1 MKSKQ
6 FLLYLFIFLSMG
18 AWAQKKITGKVTD
31 SGTLETLP
39 GVNVLVKGDVNTGT
53 VTDIEGRYTITVPNE
68 KSVLTFSFIGF
79 NSQEVVVGKQSV
91 VNVQLKTMVLGLEE
105 VVVVGYGTMKKSDL
119 SGSTVTVSQEKVR
132 GSINAGLDQA
142 LQGRAAGVT
151 AIQTSGQPGSST
163 SIRIRGTSTL
173 NSDAEPLYVIDGIP
187 VSSSLGS
194 VYDVGLG
201 AAGGGGKTA
210 FSALASI
217 NPADI
222 TSMEILKD
230 ASATAIYG
238 SRGANGV
245 VLITTRRGKANEA
258 KFTYEGIYGIQ
269 EQVERLD
276 LMNLREFAEYQNDL
290 ASETNGKVP
299 RADFADPS
307 LLGTGTD
314 WQNEIFRTAPM
325 QSHNITATGGSAA
338 TQYSISGGYYKQDGT
353 VIGSDFKRYS
363 FRSNIDTEMK
373 KWLKVGTSLMLSS
386 TEDHVGL
393 FDQTGGIIQT
403 AAKQTPDVPVR
414 NFDGTY
420 ATAVGE
426 GATSR
431 VNPIAKALDE
441 ENRMTRARLIGNL
454 YAQLNLAK
462 GLTFRTE
469 FGGDIGYT
477 NGYSFAPTYAY
488 GTQKNDQNKSSK
500 RYNQNTFWQFKNYFT
515 YNFKFL
521 ENNNVTAMLG
531 QEASEWRYESL
542 SGESKSL
549 PTNDIHEPGLG
560 DIKSMSVGSNAGS
573 GAMNSYYTR
582 INYNYKEKYFV
593 TFTYRGDGSANFGP
607 NNRWAYFP
615 SAAGSWRF
623 SDEAFFAS
631 LKKSINNAKLRVG
644 WGQTGNQNIGGYRW
658 GSSLA
663 KLPTNLGA
671 GFRVSNFANPD
682 LMWET
687 SEQTNLGLDLSFL
700 NSRIDLVVD
709 TYWKKSKNMLMPMQ
723 LPSYMG
729 TSGNP
734 AFNMKAPWGN
744 FGEIQNKGLEIT
756 LTTQNFVEE
765 FKWNTDVSIT
775 LNRNKLVNIGTSDA
789 KLYGYA
795 QWFDLVTVTE
805 AGQPIGNFYGYI
817 TDGIYKD
824 KQDILDSPKP
834 VGFKTDANGN
844 PVFNR
849 DNTVFPGDI
858 KFKDISGPDG
868 VPDGKIDEKDRTT
881 IGSPA
886 PKFSF
891 GFNNTMSYKN
901 FDLTIFIMGQY
912 GNKLFNYFGRNI
924 SNMQSQWDNQLKVV
938 TGRAKLEAIDP
949 TVTYPSNGYNNWF
962 EDINNVRVMN
972 PETTV
977 PRAHYADPNQ
987 NTRMSD
993 RYLEDGSFL
1002 RIKNISFG
1010 YTVPPSFSKK
1020 YGIQNLKVYTN
1031 VQNLFTFT
1039 KYTGFD
1045 PEIGQDTLDPYVFGL
1060 DNGRYPA
1067 PRMVSFGLNITF

>member
-6 FLLYLFIFLSMG
+6 ILLYLLIFLSMG
-18 AWAQKKITGKVTD
+18 AWAQKKITGRVTD
-31 SGTLETLP
+31 SSTSETLP
-39 GVNVLVKGDVNTGT
+39 GVNVLVKGYNTIGT
-53 VTDIEGRYTITVPNE
+53 VTDIDGRFTLTVPNE
-68 KSVLTFSFIGF
+68 KSILTFSFIGF
-79 NSQEVVVGKQSV
+79 TPQDVIVGKQSAI
-91 VNVQLKTMVLGLEE
+91 NVQLKMLVMGLDE
-105 VVVVGYGTMKKSDL
+105 VVVIGYGTMKKSDL
-119 SGSTVTVSQEKVR
+119 SGSSVSVSEANVK
-132 GSINAGLDQA
+132 GSINSGLDQA

-151 AIQTSGQPGSST
+151 AVQTSGQPGSSS

-173 NSDAEPLYVIDGIP
+173 NADAEPLYVIDGVPI
-187 VSSSLGS
+187 SSSLGS

-201 AAGGGGKTA
+201 AAGGGGKTS
-210 FSALASI
+210 FSALSSI
-217 NPADI
+217 NPSDI
-222 TSMEILKD
+222 VSMEILKD
-230 ASATAIYG
+230 ASSTAIYG

-258 KFTYEGIYGIQ
+258 KFTYETMYGVQ
-269 EQVERLD
+269 TQVKRLEV
-276 LMNLREFAEYQNDL
+276 MNLREFAQYQNDL
-290 ASETNGKVP
+290 AAETNGKVP
-299 RADFADPS
+299 RVDFSDPS
-307 LLGTGTD
+307 LLGVGTN
-314 WQNEIFRTAPM
+314 WQNEIFRTAAM
-325 QSHNITATGGSAA
+325 QSHNVTATGGSAS
-338 TQYSISGGYYKQDGT
+338 TQYSLSGGYFQQDGT
-353 VIGSDFKRYS
+353 VIGSEFKRYS
-363 FRSNIDTEMK
+363 FRTNIDTEMK
-373 KWLKVGTSLMLSS
+373 KWLKVGTSLMISN
-386 TEDHVGL
+386 TEDYVGL

-441 ENRMTRARLIGNL
+441 ENRMVRTRLMGNI
-454 YAQLNLAK
+454 YGQVNIMK

-469 FGGDIGYT
+469 IGGDLGYT
-477 NGYSFAPTYAY
+477 NGYHFSPTFKY
-488 GTQKNDQNKSSK
+488 GTQANDQNSASK
-500 RYNQNTFWQFKNYFT
+500 RYNQNMFWQFKNYVT

-531 QEASEWRYESL
+531 QEASEWTYENL

-560 DIKSMSVGSNAGS
+560 DIKSMSVGSGRGS

-582 INYNYKEKYFV
+582 LNYNFKEKYFL
-593 TFTYRGDGSANFGP
+593 TFTYRGDGSSNFGP

-623 SDEAFFAS
+623 SDEAFMSS
-631 LKKSINNAKLRVG
+631 LKNVVTNAKLRLG

-658 GSSLA
+658 GSALA

-671 GFRVSNFANPD
+671 GFRVSNFANPN

-687 SEQTNLGLDLSFL
+687 SEQTNLGLDLSFFK
-700 NSRIDLVVD
+700 SRIDLTVD
-709 TYWKKSKNMLMPMQ
+709 AYLKSSKDMLMPMQ

-744 FGEIQNKGLEIT
+744 FGEIENKGLEIS
-756 LTTQNFVEE
+756 LSTQNFTKE
-765 FKWNTDVSIT
+765 FKWNTDISLT
-775 LNRNKLVNIGTSDA
+775 FNRNKLVNIGTSDA

-805 AGQPIGNFYGYI
+805 AGQPLGNFYGYKVA
-817 TDGIYKD
+817 GIYKD

-834 VGFKTDANGN
+834 AAYKVDASGN

-858 KFKDISGPDG
+858 KFQDISGPDG
-868 VPDGKIDEKDRTT
+868 VPDGIIDEKDRTNL
-881 IGSPA
+881 GSSQ
-886 PKFSF
+886 PKFSY
-891 GFNNTMSYKN
+891 GMTNTFTYKGVE
-901 FDLTIFIMGQY
+901 LTVFVMGQY

-924 SNMQSQWDNQLKVV
+924 SDMKSQWDNQLKTV
-938 TGRAKLEAIDP
+938 TERAKLEVIDA

-962 EDINNVRVMN
+962 EDINNVRVAN
-972 PETTV
+972 PGTTI
-977 PRAHYADPNQ
+977 PRSHWADPNQ
-987 NTRMSD
+987 NTRISD
-993 RYLEDGSFL
+993 RYIEDGSFL
-1002 RIKNISFG
+1002 RIKNVTLGYNIPASFISR
-1010 YTVPPSFSKK
+1010 
-1020 YGIQNLKVYTN
+1020 YGIQALKVYTN
-1031 VQNLFTFT
+1031 IQNLYTFT

-1045 PEIGQDTLDPYVFGL
+1045 PEIGQDTLDPYVTGL
-1060 DNGRYPA
+1060 DNGRYPS
-1067 PRMVSFGLNITF
+1067 PRIISFGLNITF

>member
-1 MKSKQ
+1 
-6 FLLYLFIFLSMG
+6 
-18 AWAQKKITGKVTD
+18 TD
-31 SGTLETLP
+31 FGTSETLP

-53 VTDIEGRYTITVPNE
+53 VTDIEGRFTITVPNE
-68 KSVLTFSFIGF
+68 KSVLIFSFIGF
-79 NSQEVVVGKQSV
+79 NQQEVAVGKQTV
-91 VNVQLKTMVLGLEE
+91 INVQLKTMVLGLEE

-217 NPADI
+217 NPSDI
-222 TSMEILKD
+222 VSMEILKD

-245 VLITTRRGKANEA
+245 VLITTKRGKANEA
-258 KFTYEGIYGIQ
+258 KFTYEGIYGVQ
-269 EQVERLD
+269 EQIQRLD

-290 ASETNGKVP
+290 AAETNGKVP

-307 LLGTGTD
+307 LLGEGTD
-314 WQNEIFRTAPM
+314 WQEEIFRTAPM
-325 QSHNITATGGSAA
+325 QSHNITAAGGSVA
-338 TQYSISGGYYKQDGT
+338 TQYSISGGYYQQDGT
-353 VIGSDFKRYS
+353 VVGSDFKRYS
-363 FRSNIDTEMK
+363 FRANIDTEMK

-386 TEDHVGL
+386 TEDNVGL

-454 YAQLNLAK
+454 YAQLAIAK

-469 FGGDIGYT
+469 FGGDVGYT
-477 NGYSFAPTYAY
+477 NGYSFAPTYEY

-531 QEASEWRYESL
+531 QEASEWGYEYL

-560 DIKSMSVGSNAGS
+560 DIKSMSVGSGAGS

-582 INYNYKEKYFV
+582 INYNYKEKYFL
-593 TFTYRGDGSANFGP
+593 TFTYRGDGSSNFGP

-623 SDEAFFAS
+623 SDEPFMES
-631 LKKSINNAKLRVG
+631 LKKTINNAKLRLG

-709 TYWKKSKNMLMPMQ
+709 AYLKKSKNMLMPMQ

-756 LTTQNFVEE
+756 LTTQNLIEE
-765 FKWNTDVSIT
+765 FKWNTDLSIT
-775 LNRNKLVNIGTSDA
+775 LNRNKLVNMGTSDA

-805 AGQPIGNFYGYI
+805 AGQPIGNFYGYV

-849 DNTVFPGDI
+849 DNTVFPGDV

-886 PKFSF
+886 PRFSF
-891 GFNNTMSYKN
+891 GFNNTFTYKN

-924 SNMQSQWDNQLKVV
+924 SNMQSQWDNQLKIV
-938 TGRAKLEAIDP
+938 TDRAKLEAIDP

-972 PETTV
+972 PETNI

-1031 VQNLFTFT
+1031 MQNLFTFT
-1039 KYTGFD
+1039 SYSGFD

-1067 PRMVSFGLNITF
+1067 PRLVSFGLNITF

>member
-1 MKSKQ
+1 
-6 FLLYLFIFLSMG
+6 
-18 AWAQKKITGKVTD
+18 
-31 SGTLETLP
+31 
-39 GVNVLVKGDVNTGT
+39 
-53 VTDIEGRYTITVPNE
+53 
-68 KSVLTFSFIGF
+68 
-79 NSQEVVVGKQSV
+79 
-91 VNVQLKTMVLGLEE
+91 
-105 VVVVGYGTMKKSDL
+105 
-119 SGSTVTVSQEKVR
+119 
-132 GSINAGLDQA
+132 
-142 LQGRAAGVT
+142 
-151 AIQTSGQPGSST
+151 
-163 SIRIRGTSTL
+163 
-173 NSDAEPLYVIDGIP
+173 
-187 VSSSLGS
+187 
-194 VYDVGLG
+194 
-201 AAGGGGKTA
+201 
-210 FSALASI
+210 
-217 NPADI
+217 
-222 TSMEILKD
+222 
-230 ASATAIYG
+230 
-238 SRGANGV
+238 
-245 VLITTRRGKANEA
+245 
-258 KFTYEGIYGIQ
+258 
-269 EQVERLD
+269 
-276 LMNLREFAEYQNDL
+276 
-290 ASETNGKVP
+290 
-299 RADFADPS
+299 
-307 LLGTGTD
+307 
-314 WQNEIFRTAPM
+314 
-325 QSHNITATGGSAA
+325 
-338 TQYSISGGYYKQDGT
+338 
-353 VIGSDFKRYS
+353 
-363 FRSNIDTEMK
+363 
-373 KWLKVGTSLMLSS
+373 
-386 TEDHVGL
+386 
-393 FDQTGGIIQT
+393 
-403 AAKQTPDVPVR
+403 
-414 NFDGTY
+414 
-420 ATAVGE
+420 
-426 GATSR
+426 
-431 VNPIAKALDE
+431 
-441 ENRMTRARLIGNL
+441 
-454 YAQLNLAK
+454 
-462 GLTFRTE
+462 
-469 FGGDIGYT
+469 
-477 NGYSFAPTYAY
+477 
-488 GTQKNDQNKSSK
+488 
-500 RYNQNTFWQFKNYFT
+500 
-515 YNFKFL
+515 
-521 ENNNVTAMLG
+521 MLG
-531 QEASEWRYESL
+531 QEASEWGYENL
-542 SGESKSL
+542 SGQSMSL

-560 DIKSMSVGSNAGS
+560 DIKSMSVGSGAGS

-582 INYNYKEKYFV
+582 INYNYKEKYFF
-593 TFTYRGDGSANFGP
+593 TFTYRGDGSSNFGP

-623 SDEAFFAS
+623 SDESFMES
-631 LKKSINNAKLRVG
+631 LKKTINNAKLRLG

-663 KLPTNLGA
+663 KLPTNLGP

-709 TYWKKSKNMLMPMQ
+709 AYLKKSKNMLMPMQ

-756 LTTQNFVEE
+756 LTTQNLIEE
-765 FKWNTDVSIT
+765 FKWNTDLSIT
-775 LNRNKLVNIGTSDA
+775 LNRNKLVNMGTSDA

-805 AGQPIGNFYGYI
+805 AGQPIGNFYGYV

-834 VGFKTDANGN
+834 VGFKTDADGN

-849 DNTVFPGDI
+849 DNTVFPGDV

-886 PKFSF
+886 PRFSF
-891 GFNNTMSYKN
+891 GFNNTFTYKN

-924 SNMQSQWDNQLKVV
+924 SNMQSQWDNQLKIV
-938 TGRAKLEAIDP
+938 TDRAKLEAIDP

-972 PETTV
+972 PETSI

-1031 VQNLFTFT
+1031 MQNLFTFT
-1039 KYTGFD
+1039 SYSGFD

-1067 PRMVSFGLNITF
+1067 PRLVSFGLNITF

>member
-6 FLLYLFIFLSMG
+6 ILLYLFIFLSMG

-31 SGTLETLP
+31 FSTSETLP

-53 VTDIEGRYTITVPNE
+53 VTDIDGRFTITVPNE
-68 KSVLTFSFIGF
+68 KSTLTFSFIGF
-79 NSQEVVVGKQSV
+79 TSQEVTVGKQTV
-91 VNVQLKTMVLGLEE
+91 INVQLKTVVLGLEE
-105 VVVVGYGTMKKSDL
+105 VVVVGYGTMKKSDI
-119 SGSTVTVSQEKVR
+119 SGSTVSVSEAQVK

-151 AIQTSGQPGSST
+151 AVQTSGQPGSST

-187 VSSSLGS
+187 IASSLGS

-201 AAGGGGKTA
+201 AAGGGGKTS

-217 NPADI
+217 NPSDI
-222 TSMEILKD
+222 VSMEILKD

-245 VLITTRRGKANEA
+245 VLITTKRGKASDA
-258 KFTYEGIYGIQ
+258 KFSYEGVFGVQ
-269 EQVERLD
+269 EQVKRLE
-276 LMNLREFAEYQNDL
+276 LMNLREFAEYQNNL
-290 ASETNGKVP
+290 AAETNGKVP

-307 LLGTGTD
+307 LLGRGTD

-325 QSHNITATGGSAA
+325 QSHNVTATGGSAA
-338 TQYSISGGYYKQDGT
+338 TQYSISGGYFKQDGT
-353 VIGSDFKRYS
+353 VIGSDFRRYS
-363 FRSNIDTEMK
+363 FRTNIDTDLK
-373 KWLKVGTSLMLSS
+373 KWLKLGTSMMLSS
-386 TEDHVGL
+386 TEDHIGL

-441 ENRMTRARLIGNL
+441 ENRMTRARLIGNM
-454 YAQLNLAK
+454 YAQITIIK

-469 FGGDIGYT
+469 FGGDVNYQ
-477 NGYSFAPTYAY
+477 NGYHFSPTYEY
-488 GTQKNDQNKSSK
+488 GTQKNDQNSASK
-500 RYNQNTFWQFKNYFT
+500 TFNQNIFWQFKNYFT

-521 ENNNVTAMLG
+521 EHNNVTAMVG
-531 QEASEWRYESL
+531 QEASEWKYDNL
-542 SGESKSL
+542 NGQSKSL

-560 DIKSMSVGSNAGS
+560 DIKSMSVGSSAGS
-573 GAMNSYYTR
+573 GALNSYYTR
-582 INYNYKEKYFV
+582 INYNYKEKYFL
-593 TFTYRGDGSANFGP
+593 TFTYRADGSSNFGP

-615 SAAGSWRF
+615 SAAGSWKF
-623 SDEAFFAS
+623 SEENFMSS
-631 LKKSINNAKLRVG
+631 LKKTINSAKLRVG

-682 LMWET
+682 LKWET
-687 SEQTNLGLDLSFL
+687 SEQTNLGLDLSFI
-700 NSRIDLVVD
+700 NSRISLIVD
-709 TYWKKSKNMLMPMQ
+709 TYFKVSKNMLMPMQ

-756 LTTQNFVEE
+756 LNTKNFIKE
-765 FKWNTDVSIT
+765 FKWDTEVSIT
-775 LNRNKLVNIGTSDA
+775 MNRNKLVNMGTSDA

-795 QWFDLVTVTE
+795 QWFDLVSVTE
-805 AGQPIGNFYGYI
+805 TGQPIGNFYGYV

-824 KQDILDSPKP
+824 KQDIMDSPKP
-834 VGFKTDANGN
+834 AGYKVDANGN

-849 DNTVFPGDI
+849 DNTVWPGDI

-868 VPDGKIDEKDRTT
+868 VPDGKIDEKDRTV
-881 IGSPA
+881 IGSSA
-886 PKFSF
+886 PKFSY
-891 GFNNTMSYKN
+891 GFNNTFSYKN
-901 FDLTIFIMGQY
+901 FDLTVFIMGMY

-924 SNMQSQWDNQLKVV
+924 SNMQSQWDNQLKIV
-938 TGRAKLEAIDP
+938 TNRAKLEPINP
-949 TVTYPSNGYNNWF
+949 TQTYPANGVDNWYQ
-962 EDINNVRVMN
+962 DINNVRVMN
-972 PETTV
+972 PDTNI
-977 PRAHYADPNQ
+977 PRAHWADPNQ

-1002 RIKNISFG
+1002 RIKNVTFG
-1010 YTVPPSFSKK
+1010 YTVPQGFSKK
-1020 YGIQNLKVYTN
+1020 YGIENLKIYTNIQNLV
-1031 VQNLFTFT
+1031 TFT
-1039 KYTGFD
+1039 SYTGFD

-1060 DNGRYPA
+1060 DNGRYPS
-1067 PRMVSFGLNITF
+1067 PRIVSLGLNITF

>member
-6 FLLYLFIFLSMG
+6 ILLYLFIFLSMG
-18 AWAQKKITGKVTD
+18 AWAQKKITGRVTD
-31 SGTLETLP
+31 SGTSETIP

-53 VTDIEGRYTITVPNE
+53 VTDLDGRFTITVPSE
-68 KSVLTFSFIGF
+68 KSTLTFSFIGF
-79 NSQEVVVGKQSV
+79 NPQEVVVGKQTV
-91 VNVQLKTMVLGLEE
+91 INVQLKTMVLGLEE

-119 SGSTVTVSQEKVR
+119 SGSTVSVSEAKVK
-132 GSINAGLDQA
+132 GSISSGLDQA

-151 AIQTSGQPGSST
+151 AVQTSGQPGSSS
-163 SIRIRGTSTL
+163 SIRIRGTGTL

-187 VSSSLGS
+187 ISSSLGS

-210 FSALASI
+210 FSALSSI
-217 NPADI
+217 NPSDI
-222 TSMEILKD
+222 VSMEILKD

-245 VLITTRRGKANEA
+245 VLITTKRGKANEA
-258 KFTYEGIYGIQ
+258 KFTYEGVFGVQ
-269 EQVERLD
+269 EQTKRLE
-276 LMNLREFAEYQNDL
+276 LMNLREFAEYQNNL
-290 ASETNGKVP
+290 AAETNGKVP
-299 RADFADPS
+299 RVDFADPS
-307 LLGTGTD
+307 LLGVGTN

-325 QSHNITATGGSAA
+325 QSHNITANGGSAT
-338 TQYSISGGYYKQDGT
+338 TQYAISGGYFKQDGT

-363 FRSNIDTEMK
+363 FRTNIDTEMK

-386 TEDHVGL
+386 TEDHIGL

-441 ENRMTRARLIGNL
+441 ENRMTRTRLMGNL
-454 YAQLNLAK
+454 YAQLSIAK

-469 FGGDIGYT
+469 FGGDVSYL
-477 NGYSFAPTYAY
+477 NGYHFAPTFQY
-488 GTQKNDQNKSSK
+488 GTQKNDQNSASK
-500 RYNQNTFWQFKNYFT
+500 RYNQNIFWQFKNYFT

-521 ENNNVTAMLG
+521 NNNNVSVMLG
-531 QEASEWRYESL
+531 QEASEWKYENL
-542 SGESKSL
+542 SGESKAL

-560 DIKSMSVGSNAGS
+560 DIKSMTVGSGRGS

-582 INYNYKEKYFV
+582 INYNYKEKYFL
-593 TFTYRGDGSANFGP
+593 TFTYRGDGSSNFGP

-623 SDEAFFAS
+623 SEEPFMAS
-631 LKKSINNAKLRVG
+631 LKKSLTNGKLRVG

-671 GFRVSNFANPD
+671 GFRVSNFANPSI
-682 LMWET
+682 MWET
-687 SEQTNLGLDLSFL
+687 SEQTNLGLDLSFFKG
-700 NSRIDLVVD
+700 RIDLTLD
-709 TYWKKSKNMLMPMQ
+709 TYLKKSKNMLMPMQ

-756 LTTQNFVEE
+756 LTTQNFVNE
-765 FKWNTDVSIT
+765 FKWNTDISIT
-775 LNRNKLVNIGTSDA
+775 INRNKLVNIGTSDA

-795 QWFDLVTVTE
+795 QWFDLITVTE
-805 AGQPIGNFYGYI
+805 AGQPIGNFYGYV
-817 TDGIYKD
+817 TNGIYKD

-834 VGFKTDANGN
+834 VGFKTDAQGN

-868 VPDGKIDEKDRTT
+868 VPDGKIDEKDRTV
-881 IGSPA
+881 IGSSA

-891 GFNNTMSYKN
+891 GMNNTFTYKN
-901 FDLTIFIMGQY
+901 FDLTIFVMGQY
-912 GNKLFNYFGRNI
+912 GNKLFNYFG
-924 SNMQSQWDNQLKVV
+924 
-938 TGRAKLEAIDP
+938 
-949 TVTYPSNGYNNWF
+949 
-962 EDINNVRVMN
+962 
-972 PETTV
+972 
-977 PRAHYADPNQ
+977 
-987 NTRMSD
+987 
-993 RYLEDGSFL
+993 
-1002 RIKNISFG
+1002 
-1010 YTVPPSFSKK
+1010 
-1020 YGIQNLKVYTN
+1020 
-1031 VQNLFTFT
+1031 
-1039 KYTGFD
+1039 
-1045 PEIGQDTLDPYVFGL
+1045 
-1060 DNGRYPA
+1060 
-1067 PRMVSFGLNITF
+1067 

>member
-6 FLLYLFIFLSMG
+6 FLLYLFIFLSLG

-31 SGTLETLP
+31 SGTSETLP

-53 VTDIEGRYTITVPNE
+53 VTDIEGRFTITVPNE

-79 NSQEVVVGKQSV
+79 NSQEVVVGKQNV
-91 VNVQLKTMVLGLEE
+91 INVQLKTMVLGLEE

-290 ASETNGKVP
+290 AAETNGKVP

-338 TQYSISGGYYKQDGT
+338 TQYSISGGYYRQDGT

-477 NGYSFAPTYAY
+477 NGYSFAPTYEY

-531 QEASEWRYESL
+531 QEASEWRYEYL

-560 DIKSMSVGSNAGS
+560 DIKSMSVGSGAGS

-623 SDEAFFAS
+623 SDEPFFAS
-631 LKKSINNAKLRVG
+631 LKKSVNNAKLRIG

-700 NSRIDLVVD
+700 NNRIDLVVD

-756 LTTQNFVEE
+756 LTTQNLIEE

-775 LNRNKLVNIGTSDA
+775 LNRNELVNIGTSDA

-805 AGQPIGNFYGYI
+805 AGQPIGNFYGYV
-817 TDGIYKD
+817 TDGIYRD

-881 IGSPA
+881 IGSPT

-924 SNMQSQWDNQLKVV
+924 SNMQSQWDNQLKIV
-938 TGRAKLEAIDP
+938 TERAKLEAIDP

-962 EDINNVRVMN
+962 EDINNVRVAN

-1020 YGIQNLKVYTN
+1020 YGIQNLKIYTN
-1031 VQNLFTFT
+1031 IQNLVTFT
-1039 KYTGFD
+1039 KYSGFD

>member
-6 FLLYLFIFLSMG
+6 ILLYLFIFLSMG
-18 AWAQKKITGKVTD
+18 AWAQKKITGRVTD
-31 SGTLETLP
+31 SGTSETIP

-53 VTDIEGRYTITVPNE
+53 VTDLDGRFTITVPSE
-68 KSVLTFSFIGF
+68 KSTLTFSFIGF
-79 NSQEVVVGKQSV
+79 NPQEIVVGKQTV
-91 VNVQLKTMVLGLEE
+91 INVQLKTMVLGLEE

-119 SGSTVTVSQEKVR
+119 SGSTVSVSEAKVK
-132 GSINAGLDQA
+132 GSISSGLDQA

-151 AIQTSGQPGSST
+151 AVQTSGQPGSSS
-163 SIRIRGTSTL
+163 SIRIRGTGTL

-187 VSSSLGS
+187 ISSSLGS

-210 FSALASI
+210 FSALSSI
-217 NPADI
+217 NPSDI
-222 TSMEILKD
+222 VSMEILKD

-245 VLITTRRGKANEA
+245 VLITTKRGKANEA
-258 KFTYEGIYGIQ
+258 KFTYEGVFGVQ
-269 EQVERLD
+269 EQTKRLE
-276 LMNLREFAEYQNDL
+276 LMNLREFAEYQNNL
-290 ASETNGKVP
+290 AAETNGKVP

-307 LLGTGTD
+307 LLGVGTN

-325 QSHNITATGGSAA
+325 QSHNITANGGSTA
-338 TQYSISGGYYKQDGT
+338 TQYSISGGYFKQDGT

-363 FRSNIDTEMK
+363 FRTNIDTEMK

-386 TEDHVGL
+386 TEDHIGL

-441 ENRMTRARLIGNL
+441 ENRMTRTRLMGNL
-454 YAQLNLAK
+454 YAQLSIAK

-469 FGGDIGYT
+469 FGGDVSYL
-477 NGYSFAPTYAY
+477 NGYHFAPTFQY
-488 GTQKNDQNKSSK
+488 GTQKNDQNSASK
-500 RYNQNTFWQFKNYFT
+500 RYNQNIFWQFKNYLT

-521 ENNNVTAMLG
+521 NNNNVSAMLG
-531 QEASEWRYESL
+531 QEASEWKYENL
-542 SGESKSL
+542 SGESKAL

-560 DIKSMSVGSNAGS
+560 DIKSMTVGSGRGS

-582 INYNYKEKYFV
+582 INYNYKEKYFL
-593 TFTYRGDGSANFGP
+593 TFTYRGDGSSNFGP

-623 SDEAFFAS
+623 SEEPFMAS
-631 LKKSINNAKLRVG
+631 LKKSLTNGKLRVG

-658 GSSLA
+658 GSSLS

-671 GFRVSNFANPD
+671 GFRQSNFANPSI
-682 LMWET
+682 MWET
-687 SEQTNLGLDLSFL
+687 SEQTNLGLDLSFFKG
-700 NSRIDLVVD
+700 RIDLTLD
-709 TYWKKSKNMLMPMQ
+709 TYLKKSKNMLMPMQ

-756 LTTQNFVEE
+756 LTTQNFVNE
-765 FKWNTDVSIT
+765 FKWNTDISIT
-775 LNRNKLVNIGTSDA
+775 INRNKLVNIGTSDA

-795 QWFDLVTVTE
+795 QWFDLITVTE
-805 AGQPIGNFYGYI
+805 AGQPIGNFYGYL
-817 TDGIYKD
+817 TNGIYKD

-834 VGFKTDANGN
+834 VGFKTDAQGN

-868 VPDGKIDEKDRTT
+868 VPDGKIDEKDRTV
-881 IGSPA
+881 IGSSA

-891 GFNNTMSYKN
+891 GMNNTFTYKN
-901 FDLTIFIMGQY
+901 FDLTIFVMGQY

-924 SNMQSQWDNQLKVV
+924 SNMQSQWDNQLKIV
-938 TGRAKLEAIDP
+938 TNRAKLEVIDAS
-949 TVTYPSNGYNNWF
+949 VTYPSNGYNNWF
-962 EDINNVRVMN
+962 EDINNVRVAN
-972 PETTV
+972 PGTNI
-977 PRAHYADPNQ
+977 PRSHWADPNQ

-1002 RIKNISFG
+1002 RIKNVTLG

-1020 YGIQNLKVYTN
+1020 YGIQNLKIYTN

-1060 DNGRYPA
+1060 DNGRYPS
-1067 PRMVSFGLNITF
+1067 PRIISLGLNITF